1 MKKKP
6 DLKERVQAEI
16 KKLIDKI
23 SVQQYRR
30 AAIIDKA
37 LKEYER
43 NVSLKVRCVKDYVD
57 LIKTQRLLIGLENE
71 NVKTGGKFEI
81 EFVTTGG
88 KNEKRN

>member
-43 NVSLKVRCVKDYVD
+43 NVSLKARTVKDYVD
-57 LIKTQRLLIGLENE
+57 LIKTQRLLVGMENE
-71 NVKTGGKFEI
+71 NQKVTGDITIKWEG
-81 EFVTTGG
+81 
-88 KNEKRN
+88 